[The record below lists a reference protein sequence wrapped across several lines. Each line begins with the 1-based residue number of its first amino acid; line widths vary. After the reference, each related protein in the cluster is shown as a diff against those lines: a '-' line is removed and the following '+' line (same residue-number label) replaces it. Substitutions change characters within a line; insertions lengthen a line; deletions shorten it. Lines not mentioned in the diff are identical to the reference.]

1 MTPARVCVYCG
12 SSGGGGKY
20 LAAAREVGR
29 VLAVRGVE
37 VVYGGARVGTMGALA
52 DGALAAGGRVV
63 GVLPRALLDWEVAH
77 EGLTE
82 LHVVDGLHERKAM
95 MTGLADAILAL
106 PGGAGTLDELFEAW
120 TWAQLEVHA
129 KPVGLLNVA
138 GFFDPLLAVV
148 DHMVAE
154 GFLRPPYRDMLL
166 VDTDVERLLDR
177 FADYRP
183 PDYTWVED
191 AP

>member
-1 MTPARVCVYCG
+1 M
-12 SSGGGGKY
+12 
-20 LAAAREVGR
+20 
-29 VLAVRGVE
+29 
-37 VVYGGARVGTMGALA
+37 
-52 DGALAAGGRVV
+52 
-63 GVLPRALLDWEVAH
+63 AH

-82 LHVVDGLHERKAM
+82 PHVVDGLHERKAM

-138 GFFDPLLAVV
+138 GFFDPLPAVV

-154 GFLRPPYRDMLL
+154 GFLRPPHRDMLL

-183 PDYTWVED
+183 PDYTWAED
-191 AP
+191 TP